1 MNVNKIKRRKSEK
14 VTLWCVFAVFVIYA
28 LTLVYPFFWAFMNSL
43 KDSVEYFDL
52 GSFGWPTKLIWS
64 NYADAFR
71 DIKIGNTNL
80 IGMFGNSI
88 IYSLGGTLISVM
100 VSAMT
105 AYVLVYFR
113 FRLRGLI
120 YGIALFIMIIPVVGS
135 LPASYRLISNLG
147 LKDNL
152 FGIMILYT
160 AGFGFNFFM
169 LYGFFKSVSWS
180 YAEAAYIDGAGDFKV
195 FIRIMLPQAKAAMF
209 AVGVVQFIG
218 IWNDYLTP
226 FLYLEKVP
234 TLSLGLYKFR
244 ELMVQQ
250 GGNYPVYLAAVI
262 LATIPVIVIF
272 ALFQKTIMENTVAG
286 GLKG

>member
-1 MNVNKIKRRKSEK
+1 MEKIKRRKSEK
-14 VTLWCVFAVFVIYA
+14 IALWGVFCIFTIYA
-28 LTLVYPFFWAFMNSL
+28 LTLIYPFFWAFMNSL
-43 KDSVEYFDL
+43 KDSIEYFDL
-52 GSFGWPTKLIWS
+52 GSFGWPTRVVWA

-71 DIKIGNTNL
+71 DIKIGSTDL
-80 IGMFGNSI
+80 IGMFANSI
-88 IYSLGGTLISVM
+88 IYSLGGTVISVF

-105 AYVLVYFR
+105 AYVLVYFK
-113 FRLRGLI
+113 FKGRGLI
-120 YGIALFIMIIPVVGS
+120 YGIALFIMIIPIVGS
-135 LPASYRLISNLG
+135 LPASYRLISNLN
-147 LKDNL
+147 LKNNL

-169 LYGFFKSVSWS
+169 LYGCFKSVSWS
-180 YAEAAYIDGAGDFKV
+180 YAEAAYIDGASHFLV
-195 FIRIMLPQAKAAMF
+195 FLRIMLPQAKSAMF

-234 TLSLGLYKFR
+234 TLSLGLYQFK

-250 GGNYPVYLAAVI
+250 GANYPVYLAAVI
-262 LATIPVIVIF
+262 LATIPIIAIF
-272 ALFQKTIMENTVAG
+272 AVFQKTIMENTVAG